1 MVRICGQR
9 IRYPF
14 SYVHHRLSEG
24 GSSKE
29 SKIQKNKKG
38 LAAIIWYLNAWI
50 IGINLLHQ
58 PTTFSFAS

>member
-1 MVRICGQR
+1 MCTTG
-9 IRYPF
+9 F
-14 SYVHHRLSEG
+14 LKEG
-24 GSSKE
+24 AARSPKF
-29 SKIQKNKKG
+29 KKTKKG